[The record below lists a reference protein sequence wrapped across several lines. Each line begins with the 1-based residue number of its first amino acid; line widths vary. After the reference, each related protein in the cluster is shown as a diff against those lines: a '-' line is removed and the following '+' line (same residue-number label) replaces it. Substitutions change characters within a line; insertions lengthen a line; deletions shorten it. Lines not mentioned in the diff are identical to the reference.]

1 MGELTSQLFY
11 WKLRITYTAKKLV
24 LSENLVQTNMTFEIL
39 LTLLH
44 DIQPHV
50 YGIIK
55 RQLHVKQFRLYVKM
69 SSIKTSCCKVFFYKL
84 YIFKLFFKENIIFT
98 LHNILTLNNS
108 FHPAG
113 SIFVKLQFQ
122 KPLRRD
128 VAESQRLLL
137 NLVLRICSFILFYLK
152 KKQVESQSIFPV
164 LFISFTIKE
173 ASFNNLFKHLMMQS
187 LIIQTHCKTSVFFRN
202 KR

>member
-1 MGELTSQLFY
+1 M
-11 WKLRITYTAKKLV
+11 K
-24 LSENLVQTNMTFEIL
+24 FEIL

-55 RQLHVKQFRLYVKM
+55 RQLHVKQFRFYVKI

-98 LHNILTLNNS
+98 IHNILTLDNS

-128 VAESQRLLL
+128 IAESQSRSQDLFFY
-137 NLVLRICSFILFYLK
+137 FILFK
-152 KKQVESQSIFPV
+152 KKQVENQSIFPV
-164 LFISFTIKE
+164 LFISLTIKE
-173 ASFNNLFKHLMMQS
+173 TSFNNLFKHLMMQS